1 MKTSLGFRTLPLAL
15 SMMMAVV
22 GAQSEQHR
30 TIQIG
35 EFTQPVQISLQ
46 VGDTLHIVLSATP
59 STGYSWHVVSSTSSL
74 KAMSS
79 SNTPGAPRRPGA
91 AGTQTLVLKA
101 VSPGKDNLVLD
112 YTRPWEKGKP
122 AARQY
127 TVAVSVGDGAA
138 TPVSIRG
145 STPLGIYS
153 GKLPCADCSGIQTS
167 IALYAENSAQSP
179 IGYYVR
185 TSEYLGRPTIFIEA
199 GHLQLQRGTPDDPNQ
214 TIYSLKSNTS
224 DHLESY
230 LLQGDMLV
238 PLDTEGKPIQAPFN
252 LSLKRQP

>member
-1 MKTSLGFRTLPLAL
+1 
-15 SMMMAVV
+15 MMMAVA
-22 GAQSEQHR
+22 GAQAEQQR
-30 TIQIG
+30 TIEIG
-35 EFTQPVQISLQ
+35 EFTQPVQVSLQ
-46 VGDTLHIVLSATP
+46 IGDTLRIVLAATP
-59 STGYSWHVVSSTSSL
+59 STGYSWHVASATAAL

-79 SNTPGAPRRPGA
+79 SNRPGTPQRPGA

-101 VSPGKDNLVLD
+101 VTPGKGNLVLD
-112 YTRPWEKGKP
+112 YSRPWEKGKP

-127 TVAVSVGDGAA
+127 AIAVSVGDDAS
-138 TPVSIRG
+138 TPVSIPG
-145 STPLGIYS
+145 STSLGIYS

-185 TSEYLGRPTIFIEA
+185 TSEYLGKPTVFIDA

-224 DHLESY
+224 DHLENY
-230 LLQGDMLV
+230 LLQGDTLV
-238 PLDTEGKPIQAPFN
+238 PLDAEGKPIQAPFN